1 MGGEEDGRR
10 KTWSGKAGPHH
21 PGRHRLGWV
30 PPPPG
35 AGEGAQG
42 GEPRGVG
49 MGAGMGWELPAE
61 GLLAASITEVSFPSL
76 LSSPNMLNLI
86 FDHTG

>member
-1 MGGEEDGRR
+1 M
-10 KTWSGKAGPHH
+10 
-21 PGRHRLGWV
+21 

-42 GEPRGVG
+42 GEPREVRV
-49 MGAGMGWELPAE
+49 GAGMGWELPAE
-61 GLLAASITEVSFPSL
+61 GLLAASITEVSFPSP

-86 FDHTG
+86 FDHTQKLDERREG